1 MAERKFSW
9 KNSNITLKFAVT
21 FGAAI
26 LIFITVIFM
35 YKFSADMT
43 KESYQDLIERH
54 LTISD
59 LSSRVSLHLA
69 LCRNSEQAF
78 SKKRELTRVEAFNKN
93 VDLLQQT
100 AQRITRLAGDEMSA
114 IALPA
119 KKIQQLSREYK
130 TLFSRMVASYRT
142 MGLDRTE
149 GLRGKFG
156 EAATTLEE
164 RASRFAMT
172 SFFFSVLD
180 LLDSAD
186 LYFAVDSR
194 EHLEQVKGAIAKA
207 EQAFS
212 TGRMADDTRQAI
224 GFRLEEYLKWL
235 KEAFTADPSM
245 RAIIRDQIG
254 SYKKN
259 LLQEIKMFYVPQAQ
273 VGVLEVRQA
282 EKRYLITH
290 DSILAGETRARLDTL
305 AAIFEDSALPSQ
317 RKDEVLGVIN
327 TYREAF
333 DAFVREN
340 GRIMQLGEKMQAI
353 VNTIEPVVVDI
364 AVKSRNMAEK
374 RIKAAE
380 EKIKTINTAAAV
392 IALVVVTVMSVLVS
406 FIVRSITKPLAASSN
421 LAGRMAGGDLTGS
434 INLDRKDEIG
444 ILAAALNNMITSLR
458 EIVGSI
464 VSDTKQLGS
473 ASEELTDISSAMSQ
487 GTKIATRTAGE
498 LAEASSS
505 MSSNMNSVAA
515 ASEQAST
522 NLNRVASSV
531 EEMETTIQEI
541 SKSSSKA
548 RDIVEKGVNQGSS
561 ASERIEDL
569 GSSARKIGV
578 VVETITDI
586 SAQTNLL
593 ALNATIEA
601 ARAGKA
607 GKGFGVVAE
616 EIKHLAN
623 QTAKATDDIK
633 EKIGGIQ
640 EASLKTSGELKE
652 IIAIINEMNEIVLF
666 VASSVEEQSAATGE
680 IVENLSQASSGID
693 DVNRNIS
700 ENARATG
707 KFSSDVGEVSKVTQ
721 DLADKA
727 LKVDASADSLARI
740 GRRLHSVVEG
750 FKL

>member
-1 MAERKFSW
+1 MAERKLSW
-9 KNSNITLKFAVT
+9 KNSSISLKFAVT

-35 YKFSADMT
+35 YKFSADIT

-54 LTISD
+54 LKISD

-78 SKKRELTRVEAFNKN
+78 SKNKELSRVETFDKN

-100 AQRITRLAGDEMSA
+100 AQRIARLAGDEMRA

-119 KKIQQLSREYK
+119 KKIQDLSTDYK
-130 TLFSRMVASYRT
+130 TLFSRVVTSYKT

-149 GLRGKFG
+149 GLRNKFG
-156 EAATTLEE
+156 VAATTLEE

-180 LLDSAD
+180 LLESAD
-186 LYFAVDSR
+186 LYFAMDSR
-194 EHLEQVKGAIAKA
+194 EHLERVKKAIAKA

-212 TGRMADDTRQAI
+212 AGRMADDTRQAI

-235 KEAFTADPSM
+235 KEAFKADPSM
-245 RAIIRDQIG
+245 RAIIRDQID
-254 SYKKN
+254 SYRKN

-273 VGVLEVRQA
+273 VGVLEVRRA

-290 DSILAGETRARLDTL
+290 DRVLADETRARLVALVT
-305 AAIFEDSALPSQ
+305 IFEESALPSQ
-317 RKDEVLGVIN
+317 RKDEVLGVIK

-340 GRIMQLGEKMQAI
+340 GRIGQLEEKMQAI
-353 VNTIEPVVVDI
+353 VKTIEPVVVDI
-364 AVKSRNMAEK
+364 AVKSGNMAEK
-374 RIKAAE
+374 RIKEAE

-392 IALVVVTVMSVLVS
+392 IALVVVTVISLFVF
-406 FIVRSITKPLAASSN
+406 FIVRSITTPLAASSD
-421 LAGRMAGGDLTGS
+421 LAGRMAGKDLTGS
-434 INLDRKDEIG
+434 IDLDREDEIG

-473 ASEELTDISSAMSQ
+473 ASKELTEISSAMSQ
-487 GTKIATRTAGE
+487 GTKMATRTTGE
-498 LAEASSS
+498 LAEASST

-522 NLNRVASSV
+522 NLNMVASSV

-548 RDIVEKGVNQGSS
+548 RDIVGKGVDQGRS
-561 ASERIEDL
+561 ASEKIDEL

-607 GKGFGVVAE
+607 GRGFGVVAD

-666 VASSVEEQSAATGE
+666 VASSVEEQSTATRE
-680 IVENLSQASSGID
+680 IVENLSQASGGID

-700 ENARATG
+700 DTARATG
-707 KFSSDVGEVSKVTQ
+707 KFSSDVGEVSKVTKE
-721 DLADKA
+721 LAGKA
-727 LKVDASADSLARI
+727 RKVDESADSLARI